1 VLAVPA
7 ALSFIVTIDGP
18 AGTGKSTVAH
28 LLAKRLGLEFLDTGA
43 MYRMVALY
51 AIRQGWAAPDTINA
65 MAINASLDQV
75 NLAFARDAQGQ
86 NRAILNGEDVE
97 EAIRTMEVS
106 RVVSSVSS
114 LVPVRRRLVAQQ
126 QAMGH
131 SQSLVMDGRDIGTVV
146 FPDAELKLFVTADAD
161 VRANRRF
168 AEMESANPGAVSL
181 EEVKAN
187 LLQRDQ
193 EDRERLDSPL
203 LQAQDAVVLDNSSVS
218 PDELFEQAM
227 RLVPRR

>member
-1 VLAVPA
+1 MTHLRIAV
-7 ALSFIVTIDGP
+7 DGY
-18 AGTGKSTVAH
+18 ASTGKST
-28 LLAKRLGLEFLDTGA
+28 LAKRLASSLGFLYIDTGA

-51 AIRQGWAAPDTINA
+51 AIRQGWAAPDAINA
-65 MAINASLDQV
+65 RAINASLDQV
-75 NLAFARDAQGQ
+75 HLAFARDAGGQ

-126 QAMGH
+126 QAMGQ

-146 FPDAELKLFVTADAD
+146 FPDAELKLFITADAD
-161 VRANRRF
+161 VRAKRRF
-168 AEMESANPGAVSL
+168 AEMELANPGAVSL
-181 EEVKAN
+181 AEVKAN

-203 LQAQDAVVLDNSSVS
+203 LQAQDAVVLDNSLVS
-218 PDELFEQAM
+218 PDELFDRAL
-227 RLVPRR
+227 RLVPRP

>member
-1 VLAVPA
+1 MMLIRIAV
-7 ALSFIVTIDGP
+7 DGY
-18 AGTGKSTVAH
+18 ASTGKST
-28 LLAKRLGLEFLDTGA
+28 LAKRLASSLGFLYIDTGA

-51 AIRQGWAAPDTINA
+51 AIRQGWAAPDAINA
-65 MAINASLDQV
+65 RAINASLDQV
-75 NLAFARDAQGQ
+75 NLAFDRDARGR

-161 VRANRRF
+161 VRATRRF

-227 RLVPRR
+227 RLVPRN

>member
-1 VLAVPA
+1 MRLIRIAV
-7 ALSFIVTIDGP
+7 DGY
-18 AGTGKSTVAH
+18 ASTGKST
-28 LLAKRLGLEFLDTGA
+28 LAKRLASSLGFLYIDTGA

-51 AIRQGWAAPDTINA
+51 AIRQGWAAPDAINA
-65 MAINASLDQV
+65 RAINASLDKV

-126 QAMGH
+126 QAMGQ

-161 VRANRRF
+161 VRATRRF
-168 AEMESANPGAVSL
+168 AEMELANPGAVSL
-181 EEVKAN
+181 AEVKAN

>member
-1 VLAVPA
+1 MTHIRIAV
-7 ALSFIVTIDGP
+7 DGY
-18 AGTGKSTVAH
+18 ASTGKST
-28 LLAKRLGLEFLDTGA
+28 LAKRLASSLGFLYIDTGA

-51 AIRQGWAAPDTINA
+51 AIRQGWAAPDAINA
-65 MAINASLDQV
+65 RAINASLDQV
-75 NLAFARDAQGQ
+75 HLAFARDARGQ

-126 QAMGH
+126 QAMGQ

-146 FPDAELKLFVTADAD
+146 FPDAELKLFITADAD
-161 VRANRRF
+161 VRATRRY
-168 AEMESANPGAVSL
+168 AEMELANPGAVSL
-181 EEVKAN
+181 AEVKAN

-203 LQAQDAVVLDNSSVS
+203 LQAQDAVVLDNSLVS
-218 PDELFEQAM
+218 PDELFDRAL
-227 RLVPRR
+227 RLVPRP

>member
-1 VLAVPA
+1 MTLIRIAV
-7 ALSFIVTIDGP
+7 DGY
-18 AGTGKSTVAH
+18 ASTGKST
-28 LLAKRLGLEFLDTGA
+28 LAKRLASSLGFLYIDTGA

-51 AIRQGWAAPDTINA
+51 AIRQGWAAPDAINA
-65 MAINASLDQV
+65 SAINASLDRV
-75 NLAFARDAQGQ
+75 NLAFARDARGQ

-126 QAMGH
+126 QAMGQ

-181 EEVKAN
+181 AEVKAN

>member
-1 VLAVPA
+1 MTLIRIAV
-7 ALSFIVTIDGP
+7 DGY
-18 AGTGKSTVAH
+18 ASTGKST
-28 LLAKRLGLEFLDTGA
+28 LAKRLASSLGFLYIDTGA

-51 AIRQGWAAPDTINA
+51 AIRQGWAAPDAINA
-65 MAINASLDQV
+65 RAINASLDQV
-75 NLAFARDAQGQ
+75 HLAFARDARGQ

-126 QAMGH
+126 QAMGQ

-146 FPDAELKLFVTADAD
+146 FPDAELKLFITADAD
-161 VRANRRF
+161 VRATRRY
-168 AEMESANPGAVSL
+168 AEMELANPGAVSL
-181 EEVKAN
+181 AEVKAN

-203 LQAQDAVVLDNSSVS
+203 LQAQDAVVLDNSLVS
-218 PDELFEQAM
+218 PDELFDRAL
-227 RLVPRR
+227 RLVPRP

>member
-1 VLAVPA
+1 MTLIRIAV
-7 ALSFIVTIDGP
+7 DGY
-18 AGTGKSTVAH
+18 ASTGKST
-28 LLAKRLGLEFLDTGA
+28 LAKRLASSLGFLYIDTGA

-51 AIRQGWAAPDTINA
+51 AIRQGWAAPDAINA
-65 MAINASLDQV
+65 MAINASLDKV

-181 EEVKAN
+181 AEVKAN

-203 LQAQDAVVLDNSSVS
+203 LQAQDAVVLDNSSIS

>member
-1 VLAVPA
+1 MTLIRIAV
-7 ALSFIVTIDGP
+7 DGY
-18 AGTGKSTVAH
+18 ASTGKST
-28 LLAKRLGLEFLDTGA
+28 LAKRLASSLGFLYIDTGA

-51 AIRQGWAAPDTINA
+51 AIRQGWAAPDAINA
-65 MAINASLDQV
+65 MAINASLDKV

-181 EEVKAN
+181 AEVKAN

>member
-1 VLAVPA
+1 MTLIRIAV
-7 ALSFIVTIDGP
+7 DGY
-18 AGTGKSTVAH
+18 ASTGKST
-28 LLAKRLGLEFLDTGA
+28 LAKRLASSLGFLYIDTGA

-51 AIRQGWAAPDTINA
+51 AIRQGWAAPDAINA
-65 MAINASLDQV
+65 TAINASLDKV
-75 NLAFARDAQGQ
+75 NLAFARDARGQ
-86 NRAILNGEDVE
+86 NRAILNGEDVD

-126 QAMGH
+126 QAMGQ

-161 VRANRRF
+161 VRATRRF

-181 EEVKAN
+181 AEVKAN

-227 RLVPRR
+227 RLVPRP

>member
-1 VLAVPA
+1 MTLIRIAV
-7 ALSFIVTIDGP
+7 DGY
-18 AGTGKSTVAH
+18 ASTGKST
-28 LLAKRLGLEFLDTGA
+28 LAKRLASSLGFLYIDTGA

-65 MAINASLDQV
+65 MAINASLDKV
-75 NLAFARDAQGQ
+75 NLAFARDARGQ

-161 VRANRRF
+161 VRATRRF

-181 EEVKAN
+181 AEVKAN

>member
-1 VLAVPA
+1 MTLIRIAV
-7 ALSFIVTIDGP
+7 DGY
-18 AGTGKSTVAH
+18 ASTGKST
-28 LLAKRLGLEFLDTGA
+28 LAKRLASSLGFLYIDTGA

-51 AIRQGWAAPDTINA
+51 AIRQGWAAPDAINA
-65 MAINASLDQV
+65 GAINASLDKV
-75 NLAFARDAQGQ
+75 NLAFTRDARGQ

-126 QAMGH
+126 QAMGQ

-181 EEVKAN
+181 AEVKAN

>member
-1 VLAVPA
+1 MTLIRIAV
-7 ALSFIVTIDGP
+7 DGY
-18 AGTGKSTVAH
+18 ASTGKST
-28 LLAKRLGLEFLDTGA
+28 LAKRLASSLGFLYIDTGA

-51 AIRQGWAAPDTINA
+51 AIRQGWAAPDAINA
-65 MAINASLDQV
+65 MAINASLDKV
-75 NLAFARDAQGQ
+75 NLAFARDARGQ

-181 EEVKAN
+181 AEVKAN

>member
-1 VLAVPA
+1 MMLIRIAV
-7 ALSFIVTIDGP
+7 DGY
-18 AGTGKSTVAH
+18 ASTGKST
-28 LLAKRLGLEFLDTGA
+28 LAKRLASSLGFLYIDTGA

-51 AIRQGWAAPDTINA
+51 AIRQGWAAPDAINA
-65 MAINASLDQV
+65 RAINASLDQV
-75 NLAFARDAQGQ
+75 NLAFARDTRGR

-146 FPDAELKLFVTADAD
+146 FPDAELKLFVTADVD
-161 VRANRRF
+161 VRATRRF

-203 LQAQDAVVLDNSSVS
+203 LQAQDDVVLDNSSVS
-218 PDELFEQAM
+218 PDELFELAL
-227 RLVPRR
+227 RLVPRN

>member
-1 VLAVPA
+1 MMLIRIAV
-7 ALSFIVTIDGP
+7 DGY
-18 AGTGKSTVAH
+18 ASTGKST
-28 LLAKRLGLEFLDTGA
+28 LAKRLASSLGFLYIDTGA

-51 AIRQGWAAPDTINA
+51 AIRQGWAAPDAINA
-65 MAINASLDQV
+65 RAINASLDQV
-75 NLAFARDAQGQ
+75 NLAFARDTSGR

-161 VRANRRF
+161 VRATRRF

-218 PDELFEQAM
+218 PDELFELAL
-227 RLVPRR
+227 RLVPRN

>member
-1 VLAVPA
+1 MLIRIAV
-7 ALSFIVTIDGP
+7 DGY
-18 AGTGKSTVAH
+18 ASTGKST
-28 LLAKRLGLEFLDTGA
+28 LAKRLASSLGFLYIDTGA

-51 AIRQGWAAPDTINA
+51 AIRQGWAAPDAINA
-65 MAINASLDQV
+65 RAINASLDQV
-75 NLAFARDAQGQ
+75 NLAFARDTRGR

-161 VRANRRF
+161 VRATRRF

-218 PDELFEQAM
+218 PDELFELAL
-227 RLVPRR
+227 RLVPRN

>member
-1 VLAVPA
+1 MTLIRIAV
-7 ALSFIVTIDGP
+7 DGY
-18 AGTGKSTVAH
+18 ASTGKST
-28 LLAKRLGLEFLDTGA
+28 LAKRLASSLGFLYIDTGA

-65 MAINASLDQV
+65 RAINASLDKV

-181 EEVKAN
+181 AEVKAN

>member
-1 VLAVPA
+1 MTHIRIAV
-7 ALSFIVTIDGP
+7 DGY
-18 AGTGKSTVAH
+18 ASTGKST
-28 LLAKRLGLEFLDTGA
+28 LAKRLASSLGFLYIDTGA

-51 AIRQGWAAPDTINA
+51 AIRQGWAAPDAINA
-65 MAINASLDQV
+65 RAINASLDQV
-75 NLAFARDAQGQ
+75 HLAFARDAGGQ

-126 QAMGH
+126 QAMGQ

-146 FPDAELKLFVTADAD
+146 FPDAELKLFITADAD
-161 VRANRRF
+161 VRATRRY
-168 AEMESANPGAVSL
+168 AEMELANPGAVSL
-181 EEVKAN
+181 AEVKAN

-203 LQAQDAVVLDNSSVS
+203 LQAQDAVVLDNSLVS
-218 PDELFEQAM
+218 PDELFDRAL
-227 RLVPRR
+227 RLVPRP

>member
-1 VLAVPA
+1 MTLIRIAV
-7 ALSFIVTIDGP
+7 DGY
-18 AGTGKSTVAH
+18 ASTGKST
-28 LLAKRLGLEFLDTGA
+28 LAKRLASSLGFLYIDTGA

-161 VRANRRF
+161 VRATRRF

-181 EEVKAN
+181 AEVKAN

-203 LQAQDAVVLDNSSVS
+203 LQAQDAVVLDNSLVS

>member
-1 VLAVPA
+1 MTLIRIAV
-7 ALSFIVTIDGP
+7 DGY
-18 AGTGKSTVAH
+18 ASTGKST
-28 LLAKRLGLEFLDTGA
+28 LAKRLASSLGFLYIDTGA

-51 AIRQGWAAPDTINA
+51 AIRQGWAAPDAINA
-65 MAINASLDQV
+65 RAINASLDQV

-161 VRANRRF
+161 VRATRRF

-181 EEVKAN
+181 AEVKAN

>member
-1 VLAVPA
+1 MTLIRIAV
-7 ALSFIVTIDGP
+7 DGY
-18 AGTGKSTVAH
+18 ASTGKST
-28 LLAKRLGLEFLDTGA
+28 LAKRLASSLGFLYIDTGA

-51 AIRQGWAAPDTINA
+51 AIRQGWAAPDAINA
-65 MAINASLDQV
+65 SAINASLDRV
-75 NLAFARDAQGQ
+75 NLAFARDARGQ

-126 QAMGH
+126 QAMGR

-181 EEVKAN
+181 AEVKAN

>member
-1 VLAVPA
+1 MTLIRIAV
-7 ALSFIVTIDGP
+7 DGY
-18 AGTGKSTVAH
+18 ASTGKST
-28 LLAKRLGLEFLDTGA
+28 LAKRLAASLGFLYIDTGA

-65 MAINASLDQV
+65 RAINASLDMV
-75 NLAFARDAQGQ
+75 NLAFALDARGQ

-126 QAMGH
+126 QAMGQ

-146 FPDAELKLFVTADAD
+146 FPDAELKLFVTADAA
-161 VRANRRF
+161 VRATRRF

-181 EEVKAN
+181 AEVKAN
-187 LLQRDQ
+187 LLMRDQ

-203 LQAQDAVVLDNSSVS
+203 LQAPDAVVLDNSLVS
-218 PDELFEQAM
+218 PDELFERAL
-227 RLVPRR
+227 RLVPRN

>member
-1 VLAVPA
+1 MTLIRIAV
-7 ALSFIVTIDGP
+7 DGY
-18 AGTGKSTVAH
+18 ASTGKST
-28 LLAKRLGLEFLDTGA
+28 LAKRLASSLGFLYIDTGA

-51 AIRQGWAAPDTINA
+51 AIRQGWAAPDAINA
-65 MAINASLDQV
+65 MAINASLDKV

-203 LQAQDAVVLDNSSVS
+203 LQAQDAVVLDNSLVS
-218 PDELFEQAM
+218 PDELFEQAK

>member
-1 VLAVPA
+1 MTLIRIAV
-7 ALSFIVTIDGP
+7 DGY
-18 AGTGKSTVAH
+18 ASTGKST
-28 LLAKRLGLEFLDTGA
+28 LAKRLASSLGFLYIDTGA

-51 AIRQGWAAPDTINA
+51 AIRQGWAAPDAINA
-65 MAINASLDQV
+65 RAINASLDKV

-181 EEVKAN
+181 AEVKAN

-218 PDELFEQAM
+218 PDELFEKAM

>member
-1 VLAVPA
+1 MTLIRIAV
-7 ALSFIVTIDGP
+7 DGY
-18 AGTGKSTVAH
+18 ASTGKST
-28 LLAKRLGLEFLDTGA
+28 LAKRLASSLGFLYIDTGA

-51 AIRQGWAAPDTINA
+51 AIRQGWAAPD
-65 MAINASLDQV
+65 AINARAIKASLDKV

-181 EEVKAN
+181 AEVKAN

>member
-1 VLAVPA
+1 MTHIRIAV
-7 ALSFIVTIDGP
+7 DGY
-18 AGTGKSTVAH
+18 ASTGKST
-28 LLAKRLGLEFLDTGA
+28 LAKRLASSLGFLYIDTGA

-51 AIRQGWAAPDTINA
+51 AIRQGWAAPDAINA
-65 MAINASLDQV
+65 RAINASLDQV
-75 NLAFARDAQGQ
+75 QLAFARDARGQ

-126 QAMGH
+126 QAMGQ

-146 FPDAELKLFVTADAD
+146 FPDAELKLFITADAD
-161 VRANRRF
+161 VRATRRY
-168 AEMESANPGAVSL
+168 AEMELANPGAVSL
-181 EEVKAN
+181 AEVKAN

-203 LQAQDAVVLDNSSVS
+203 LQAQDAVVLDNSLVS
-218 PDELFEQAM
+218 PDELFDRAL
-227 RLVPRR
+227 RLVPRP

>member
-1 VLAVPA
+1 MTLIRIAV
-7 ALSFIVTIDGP
+7 DGY
-18 AGTGKSTVAH
+18 ASTGKST
-28 LLAKRLGLEFLDTGA
+28 LAKRLAASLGFLYIDTGA
-43 MYRMVALY
+43 MYRMVAHY

-65 MAINASLDQV
+65 RAINASLDMV
-75 NLAFARDAQGQ
+75 NLAFALDARGQ

-126 QAMGH
+126 QAMGQ

-161 VRANRRF
+161 VRATRRF

-181 EEVKAN
+181 AEVKAN
-187 LLQRDQ
+187 LLMRDQ

-203 LQAQDAVVLDNSSVS
+203 LQAPDAVVLDNSLVS
-218 PDELFEQAM
+218 PDELFERAL
-227 RLVPRR
+227 RLVPRN

>member
-1 VLAVPA
+1 MTLIRIAV
-7 ALSFIVTIDGP
+7 DGY
-18 AGTGKSTVAH
+18 ASTGKST
-28 LLAKRLGLEFLDTGA
+28 LAKRLASSLGFLYIDTGA

-65 MAINASLDQV
+65 RAINASLDKV

-161 VRANRRF
+161 VRAKRRF

-181 EEVKAN
+181 AEVKAN

-203 LQAQDAVVLDNSSVS
+203 LQSQDAVVLDNSSVS

>member
-1 VLAVPA
+1 MTLIRIAV
-7 ALSFIVTIDGP
+7 DGY
-18 AGTGKSTVAH
+18 ASTGKST
-28 LLAKRLGLEFLDTGA
+28 LAKRLASSLGFLYIDTGA

-51 AIRQGWAAPDTINA
+51 AIRQGWAVPDTINA

-86 NRAILNGEDVE
+86 NRAILNGEDVD

-146 FPDAELKLFVTADAD
+146 FPDAELKVFLTASAEE
-161 VRANRRF
+161 RAARRYRQLI
-168 AEMESANPGAVSL
+168 ATGDAVSL
-181 EEVKAN
+181 PRLVSDIEARDRRDTERVVAPLRPAADAVELDTTGMGITEVFDHLMRFA
-187 LLQRDQ
+187 
-193 EDRERLDSPL
+193 RERGL
-203 LQAQDAVVLDNSSVS
+203 A
-218 PDELFEQAM
+218 
-227 RLVPRR
+227 

>member
-1 VLAVPA
+1 MTLIRIAV
-7 ALSFIVTIDGP
+7 DGY
-18 AGTGKSTVAH
+18 ASTGKST
-28 LLAKRLGLEFLDTGA
+28 LAKRLASSLGFLYIDTGA

-51 AIRQGWAAPDTINA
+51 AIRQGWAAPDAINA
-65 MAINASLDQV
+65 MAINASLDKV
-75 NLAFARDAQGQ
+75 NLAFARDARGQ

-126 QAMGH
+126 QAMGQ

-181 EEVKAN
+181 AEVKAN

>member
-1 VLAVPA
+1 MTLIRIAV
-7 ALSFIVTIDGP
+7 DGY
-18 AGTGKSTVAH
+18 ASTGKST
-28 LLAKRLGLEFLDTGA
+28 LAKRLASSLGFLYIDTGA

-51 AIRQGWAAPDTINA
+51 AIRQGWAAPDAINA
-65 MAINASLDQV
+65 RAINASLDKV

-168 AEMESANPGAVSL
+168 TEMESANPGAVSL
-181 EEVKAN
+181 AEVKAN

>member
-1 VLAVPA
+1 
-7 ALSFIVTIDGP
+7 
-18 AGTGKSTVAH
+18 
-28 LLAKRLGLEFLDTGA
+28 
-43 MYRMVALY
+43 
-51 AIRQGWAAPDTINA
+51 
-65 MAINASLDQV
+65 MAINASLDKV

-126 QAMGH
+126 QAMGQ

-181 EEVKAN
+181 AEVKAN

>member
-1 VLAVPA
+1 MTLIRIAV
-7 ALSFIVTIDGP
+7 DGY
-18 AGTGKSTVAH
+18 ASTGKST
-28 LLAKRLGLEFLDTGA
+28 LAKRLAASLGFLYIDTGA
-43 MYRMVALY
+43 MYRMVAHY

-65 MAINASLDQV
+65 RAINASLDMV
-75 NLAFARDAQGQ
+75 NLAFALDARWQ

-126 QAMGH
+126 QAMGQ

-161 VRANRRF
+161 VLATRRF

-181 EEVKAN
+181 AEVKAN
-187 LLQRDQ
+187 LLMRDQ

-203 LQAQDAVVLDNSSVS
+203 LQAPDAVVLDNSLVS
-218 PDELFEQAM
+218 PDELFERAL
-227 RLVPRR
+227 RLVPRN